1 MSYIKNILI
10 LIAILLLQKVAFAQ
24 EIKLSISKD
33 TIGFNENVELTLSG
47 ETNNG
52 DFSAGIPQ
60 SDGVMIVS
68 TSDNRSYNS
77 NSGKIKF
84 SRTYTL
90 SPYKTGTYLLG
101 PAWLQLG
108 KRKIYSNKISL
119 VIQSGN
125 KSTISSEVFLK
136 CEVDK
141 KKVVLGEQ
149 VTLSLKLYN
158 RVNVYLTDRHPMP
171 NPFNGFYYYEG
182 KVNTNLKD
190 TGVFVNGLS
199 YHVSTIYKEF
209 VFPNKIGTLTIPSY
223 QYVCYVQQNPF
234 PTGDP
239 NIDELM
245 GIQTQI
251 DLVSPPINIQVE
263 NVPIKNKPLNFAGDV
278 GSFFLNATLEKS
290 SIKTNEAVNL
300 TVTISGKGN
309 VNFIQLPKI
318 NFPSGIDYFT
328 SHSTDSITINDD
340 GLNGEK
346 SFKLTLLAKNA
357 GRFTIP
363 EITFSFFDAT
373 KNEFNTLTTP
383 PFQLTVTKNEEL
395 KEIIENNL
403 PKSFF
408 NASKNETKL
417 KKISIIVIPQI
428 LLLVLIIL
436 FYKKRKTKKRGP
448 IRNKKTESENY
459 LEPLKSLESIQFIIN
474 EAETLIN
481 NEELKAG
488 LTKLY
493 ESLIKLLCQQTE
505 LSVEE
510 ASNNQLHFR
519 LKIKN
524 YPNEYITEALKLL
537 SELSE
542 LRYTNSTLNKD
553 YLTDCLTKT
562 RKLTETYKT

>member
-223 QYVCYVQQNPF
+223 QYVC
-234 PTGDP
+234 
-239 NIDELM
+239 
-245 GIQTQI
+245 
-251 DLVSPPINIQVE
+251 
-263 NVPIKNKPLNFAGDV
+263 
-278 GSFFLNATLEKS
+278 
-290 SIKTNEAVNL
+290 
-300 TVTISGKGN
+300 
-309 VNFIQLPKI
+309 
-318 NFPSGIDYFT
+318 
-328 SHSTDSITINDD
+328 
-340 GLNGEK
+340 
-346 SFKLTLLAKNA
+346 
-357 GRFTIP
+357 
-363 EITFSFFDAT
+363 
-373 KNEFNTLTTP
+373 
-383 PFQLTVTKNEEL
+383 
-395 KEIIENNL
+395 
-403 PKSFF
+403 
-408 NASKNETKL
+408 
-417 KKISIIVIPQI
+417 
-428 LLLVLIIL
+428 
-436 FYKKRKTKKRGP
+436 
-448 IRNKKTESENY
+448 
-459 LEPLKSLESIQFIIN
+459 
-474 EAETLIN
+474 
-481 NEELKAG
+481 
-488 LTKLY
+488 
-493 ESLIKLLCQQTE
+493 
-505 LSVEE
+505 
-510 ASNNQLHFR
+510 
-519 LKIKN
+519 
-524 YPNEYITEALKLL
+524 
-537 SELSE
+537 
-542 LRYTNSTLNKD
+542 
-553 YLTDCLTKT
+553 
-562 RKLTETYKT
+562 